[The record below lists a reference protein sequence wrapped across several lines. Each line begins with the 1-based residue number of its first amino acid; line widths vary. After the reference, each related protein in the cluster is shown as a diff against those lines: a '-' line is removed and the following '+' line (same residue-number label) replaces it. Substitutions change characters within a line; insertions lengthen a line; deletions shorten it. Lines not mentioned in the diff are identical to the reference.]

1 MIQNRFVIQIPDRLI
16 SNNGIKITVNVKY
29 DRAEFSVCRCS
40 SSPVF
45 VNDDIRLEFN
55 SLKLYDGDSLTF
67 ADGSR
72 YTFYNIFNKRDLDE
86 MVADENCLIRYVR
99 GSNFDETEKLP
110 GSVSYLQNNTN
121 FDRIEHKPVQSDRD
135 DFFCFDEDMESLS
148 SDDCEESALIPSL
161 LVQDIE

>member
-1 MIQNRFVIQIPDRLI
+1 M
-16 SNNGIKITVNVKY
+16 
-29 DRAEFSVCRCS
+29 
-40 SSPVF
+40 
-45 VNDDIRLEFN
+45 NDDIRLEFN

-86 MVADENCLIRYVR
+86 VVADENCLIRYVR

-121 FDRIEHKPVQSDRD
+121 FDRIEHKPVQNDGTEM
-135 DFFCFDEDMESLS
+135 FGFDEDIESLN
-148 SDDCEESALIPSL
+148 SDDYEESALIPSL
-161 LVQDIE
+161 LV